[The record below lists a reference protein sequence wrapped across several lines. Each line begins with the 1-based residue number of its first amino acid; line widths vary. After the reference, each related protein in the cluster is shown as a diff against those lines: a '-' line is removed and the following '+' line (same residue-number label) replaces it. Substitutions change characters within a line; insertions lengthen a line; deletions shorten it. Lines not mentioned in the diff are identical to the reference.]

1 MNKAWQ
7 NTGTQ
12 GQQMSGVREQQA
24 KLVKVS
30 SGRQS
35 SEGPKGTSTL
45 LGPASSFSTIKEG
58 ARCFYLE
65 GSKGWPEFHCTG
77 TTSNAQGNSV
87 HTSKAQGQALSHT
100 LLASPGQSS
109 LRSTCKDLACFP
121 SGIFIP
127 DGRVEGSNAACVAIN
142 QSPPPRSMLS
152 SRSVLPCQTRKVC
165 HALPVV
171 LSSFPTMLTPRKAFQ
186 ITFCSS

>member
-1 MNKAWQ
+1 MASCLTQQAITPGEGINKAWQ

-12 GQQMSGVREQQA
+12 GQQMTGVREQQA

-58 ARCFYLE
+58 TRCFYLE

-77 TTSNAQGNSV
+77 ATSNAQGNSV
-87 HTSKAQGQALSHT
+87 HTFKAQGRALSHNPPSFT
-100 LLASPGQSS
+100 
-109 LRSTCKDLACFP
+109 RSEFSTVYLQRP
-121 SGIFIP
+121 
-127 DGRVEGSNAACVAIN
+127 
-142 QSPPPRSMLS
+142 SML
-152 SRSVLPCQTRKVC
+152 PFWHFHT
-165 HALPVV
+165 
-171 LSSFPTMLTPRKAFQ
+171 
-186 ITFCSS
+186 